1 MQKSL
6 DVLIPVKNE
15 VHSIEELAKR
25 LHSALSAKSIP
36 HSLIFIDDR
45 STDGTLELLQTISK
59 KYPIQ
64 IVKKKGEQG
73 KAFSILEGAE
83 IATASYLAMID
94 GDLQYPPEVLPEM
107 LELTSEFGVVVANR
121 EQSEI
126 NPIRKFI
133 SKTFRHTI
141 GKFFLG
147 FDVDVQSGLKV
158 FKRSIISHLR
168 KEKLSPWTI
177 DVPLLD
183 TALELGHTIGSI
195 EISFSDRKN
204 GHSKIKL
211 LHSIREIGGQAVR
224 FKFSQKDPLTVQPDK
239 KSSMTGA
246 GMILKQSTFI
256 THTTLEHKFSAIR
269 TFTSSQKI
277 GMALLFAALLYGLI
291 FHTMPTATIFVGVLS
306 AIYFGDVIFNM
317 VLILRSLHI
326 PPEIHIEDEAIKK
339 LKDED
344 LPVYTIL
351 CPLYKEAHIVP
362 QFIKS
367 IGKIEWPKDK
377 LDVQLLLEED
387 DVETIRIAHEL
398 NLPDYVTIQV
408 VPDSLP
414 KTKPKAC
421 NYGLNK
427 AKGEY
432 LVIFDA
438 EDMPDPL
445 QLKKVYLAFQR
456 TPPEIKCIQAKLNY
470 YNPNQNLLTRLFT
483 AEYSLWFDVILTG
496 LQTINTTIPLGGTSN
511 HFRTQDLLELKGW
524 DPFNVT
530 EDADLGIRLFKRG
543 ARTAIVDSVT
553 LEEANSDWLNWLRQ
567 RSRWIK
573 GYMQTYL
580 VHMRNPIQ
588 FLRSY
593 GWHSLF
599 FQLSI
604 GGKIGFLFINPFMWV
619 LTASYFLLYAYVGP
633 QIEALYPPYIFY
645 MALTSLIFG
654 NFMFMYYYM
663 IGVAK
668 RQHWT
673 LMKFI
678 FLVPFYWLMVSIAAC
693 MALYQLIFKPHYWE
707 KTVHG
712 LHLKEKEIE
721 KTISEKI
728 DDEIP
733 AGVISALEN
742 FWHGSHLGSIHK
754 KIKKVMIEKKL
765 FVGGTILV
773 VASIVGNINNFL
785 FNMYLGRN
793 IQLSEFGIMSMYLSI
808 YYLAMIAFGA
818 IGGTVNHQSGYLF
831 GRLSEAAARTFWQQT
846 KVQFRWVGAFLVLAW
861 MTAVPLMV
869 GFFQLPSVTPLIL
882 FTPIWIIGILFE
894 INKGYL
900 SGQLRFQHLGL
911 TILIE
916 STVRLLTAVLF
927 VELGLV
933 SLIYITTPLSLLLA
947 WIVSRKLLEKDDSPS
962 EPIASHVQTAFPKRF
977 FITSLLASLSLM
989 SFFSFDI
996 LMVKH
1001 FLDPVQAGEY
1011 GLVSL
1016 VGKMI
1021 FFVGTLASQFIMPL
1035 ASRNA
1040 GARQDSGKL
1049 LKLTMLATL
1058 VLSGSGAVVFGLF
1071 GGFVG
1076 PLLFGDKM
1084 HSLVQYL
1091 PLFSIGVLG
1100 FSLSRVLLQFHL
1112 AQKRYT
1118 FGIVAFLLSFVQVI
1132 GLALF
1137 HDSIL
1142 SVTYVMTGV
1151 GILSLITFAILHVKL
1166 GWVLAISNNLD
1177 AAIDLLRPAIGEES
1191 PKPKKLRIL
1200 FLNWYDT
1207 KHVWG
1212 GGAED
1217 YAQSI
1222 SETLVK
1228 NGHVVTIFCGND
1240 GHCPRYDKV
1249 SGVEIVRRGGLFTLP
1264 IWAFLYYVI
1273 RFRGRF
1279 DLVIDTAKGVP
1290 FFTPLYVRV
1299 PIIGLIH
1306 HIHQE
1311 MFKVG
1316 LPFGAAQFAMF
1327 LEKTAMPLVY
1337 RDVQMMTVSTSV
1349 KKTMLEMGFGKM
1361 YPVRIAPPGV
1371 DIMTSPKISK
1381 TKHPSILYLG
1391 RLRDYKCVDV
1401 LIHAFVTV
1409 LRKVPN
1415 ARLTI
1420 AGDGNERAKLQEL
1433 TKTLKI
1439 SEYVT
1444 FTARVSE
1451 VEKSKLFTKS
1461 WVCVH
1466 PSLVEGWGITN
1477 IEANACG
1484 TPVIASNVDGLRD
1497 SVKDGITGI
1506 LVPPKDSN
1514 ALATALQLIL
1524 TDQKLRKKLSNE
1536 AKKWAESFSW
1546 DRASEEFLKAV
1557 EADLKVLY
1565 RERFDPKMALIQ
1577 KAHKS

>member
-15 VHSIEELAKR
+15 VHSVEELSKR
-25 LHSALSAKSIP
+25 LHTVLKAQDIE
-36 HSLIFIDDR
+36 HTLIFIDDR

-64 IVKKKGEQG
+64 IVKKKGQQG
-73 KAFSILEGAE
+73 KAYSILEGASL
-83 IATASYLAMID
+83 ATASYIAMID

-107 LELTSEFGVVVANR
+107 LELTKEYGVVVANR
-121 EQSEI
+121 GQSEL
-126 NPIRKFI
+126 NPVRRIV
-133 SKTFRHTI
+133 SQVFRHTI

-158 FKRSIISHLR
+158 FKRSIIAHLDQN
-168 KEKLSPWTI
+168 KISPWTI

-183 TALELGHTIGSI
+183 TALALGHTIGSI
-195 EISFSDRKN
+195 EITFSNRKN
-204 GHSKIKL
+204 GQSKIKL

-224 FKFSQKDPLTVQPDK
+224 FKFTEKDPLTVQPDEENN
-239 KSSMTGA
+239 MTGA

-256 THTTLEHKFSAIR
+256 THTTLEHKFSAVK
-269 TFTSSQKI
+269 TFTAAQKAGLVVLVSAI
-277 GMALLFAALLYGLI
+277 LYGLI
-291 FHTMPTATIFVGVLS
+291 FYTILTATIFVGVLS
-306 AIYFGDVIFNM
+306 AVYFGDVLFNL

-326 PPEIHIEDEAIKK
+326 PPEISIPEDEITK
-339 LKDED
+339 LKDDD
-344 LPVYTIL
+344 LPIYTIL
-351 CPLYKEAHIVP
+351 CPLYKEAHILP
-362 QFIKS
+362 QFLKS
-367 IGKIEWPKDK
+367 ISKIEWPQDK

-387 DVETIRIAHEL
+387 DVATIKAAHDMD
-398 NLPDYVTIQV
+398 LPEYVKIQV
-408 VPDSLP
+408 VPDSQP

-421 NYGLNK
+421 NYGLNH
-427 AKGEY
+427 AKGEF

-445 QLKKVYLAFQR
+445 QLKKVYLAFKK

-511 HFRTQDLLELKGW
+511 HFRTTDLLELKGW

-588 FLRSY
+588 FARSY

-604 GGKIGFLFINPFMWV
+604 GGKIGFLFINPLMWV

-633 QIEALYPPYIFY
+633 QIEALYPSYIFY

-678 FLVPFYWLMVSIAAC
+678 FLVPFYWLMVSAAAC

-712 LHLKEKEIE
+712 LHLKEKALE
-721 KTISEKI
+721 KTISEKGE
-728 DDEIP
+728 DEIP
-733 AGVISALEN
+733 AGVIGALEN
-742 FWHGSHLGSIHK
+742 FWQGIHTNTLHTR
-754 KIKKVMIEKKL
+754 IKKVMTEKKL
-765 FVGGTILV
+765 FVGGTVLV
-773 VASIVGNINNFL
+773 LASVIGNINNFL
-785 FNMYLGRN
+785 FNTYLGRA
-793 IQLSEFGIMSMYLSI
+793 IPLSEFGIISMYLSI

-831 GRLSEAAARTFWQQT
+831 GRLSAAAARIFWQQT
-846 KVQFRWVGAFLVLAW
+846 KVQFRWVGTFLVLAW
-861 MTAVPLMV
+861 LTIMPLLV
-869 GFFQLPSVTPLIL
+869 GFFQLPSVTPLVL
-882 FTPIWIIGILFE
+882 FTPIWIVGVLFE

-900 SGQLRFQHLGL
+900 SGQLRFQQLGL

-916 STVRLLTAVLF
+916 STVRLLSAVLF
-927 VELGLV
+927 VQIGLI
-933 SLIYITTPLSLLLA
+933 SWIYITTPLSLLFA
-947 WIVSRKLLEKDDSPS
+947 WLVSRKLLKNDDTPS

-977 FITSLLASLSLM
+977 FFTSLLASLSLM

-1001 FLDPVQAGEY
+1001 YLDPVAAGQY
-1011 GLVSL
+1011 GLISL

-1021 FFVGTLASQFIMPL
+1021 FFVGTLASQFVMPL

-1040 GARQDSGKL
+1040 GARQDSSKL
-1049 LKLTMLATL
+1049 LRMSMLATL
-1058 VLSGSGAVVFGLF
+1058 VLSGGAAIVFGIF
-1071 GGFVG
+1071 GGFSG
-1076 PLLFGDKM
+1076 PLLFGERM
-1084 HSLVQYL
+1084 QSLVQYL
-1091 PLFSIGVLG
+1091 PFFSVGVLG
-1100 FSLSRVLLQFHL
+1100 FSLSRVFLQYHL

-1118 FGIVAFLLSFVQVI
+1118 FGVIAFLLSFIQVI

-1137 HDSIL
+1137 HNDIG
-1142 SVTYVMTGV
+1142 SVTAVMTAV
-1151 GILSLITFAILHVKL
+1151 GILSLATFALLHLKL
-1166 GWVLAISNNLD
+1166 NWVLAIGNNLN
-1177 AAIDLLRPAIGEES
+1177 AALDLFLNSTIGQET

-1228 NGHVVTIFCGND
+1228 SGHVVTIFCGND
-1240 GHCPRYDKV
+1240 GHTPRYDV
-1249 SGVEIVRRGGLFTLP
+1249 VNGVEVVRRGGLFTLP
-1264 IWAFLYYVI
+1264 IWAFLYYMLK
-1273 RFRGRF
+1273 FRGRY

-1316 LPFGAAQFAMF
+1316 LPIGAAQFAMF

-1337 RDVQMMTVSTSV
+1337 RDVQMMTVSKSV
-1349 KKTMLEMGFGKM
+1349 KKTMVQMGFGKM

-1371 DIMTSPKISK
+1371 DIKEAPKVSK

-1391 RLRDYKCVDV
+1391 RLRDYKQVDV
-1401 LIHAFVTV
+1401 LIKAFVQV
-1409 LRKVPN
+1409 LDKIPE

-1420 AGDGNERAKLQEL
+1420 AGDGNEREKLQAL
-1433 TKTLKI
+1433 AKKLNI
-1439 SEYVT
+1439 SKYVT

-1451 VEKSKLFTKS
+1451 TEKSKLFAKS
-1461 WVCVH
+1461 WVSVH

-1497 SVKDGITGI
+1497 SVKDGETGM
-1506 LVPPKDSN
+1506 LVPPKDPD
-1514 ALATALQLIL
+1514 ALAEALHTIL
-1524 TDQKLRKKLSNE
+1524 SDTKLRTKLSKE
-1536 AKKWAESFSW
+1536 AIKWAATFSW
-1546 DRASEEFLKAV
+1546 EQTSEQFLKSV

-1565 RERFDPKMALIQ
+1565 RERFDPKMALV
-1577 KAHKS
+1577 KKSL